1 MGQIY
6 INACP
11 RCGGSVLLDAENEAV
26 CLNCGN
32 RRFDK
37 VNLLVKIV
45 EQAKKSLVSKSR
57 TA

>member
-1 MGQIY
+1 MGEIY
-6 INACP
+6 VKACP
-11 RCGGSVLLDAENEAV
+11 KCKGSVLFDSENEAV

-45 EQAKKSLVSKSR
+45 EQAKKSLISKSR